1 MISMR
6 LRRLY
11 FLLLYLTGCPRDR
24 RPEMQGLIPLSSKAS
39 LNQPEAIVH
48 GQTVQQ
54 GSGTGIIT
62 ICPAVM
68 KKLSDRPF

>member
-24 RPEMQGLIPLSSKAS
+24 RPEMQGLIPLSSRAS
-39 LNQPEAIVH
+39 LNQPEAIVPW
-48 GQTVQQ
+48 
-54 GSGTGIIT
+54 SN
-62 ICPAVM
+62 CPAGQRHRDNHD
-68 KKLSDRPF
+68 LSRSHEKA